1 MRLAIPVLAALV
13 TGACFES
20 KDPIDPSPRVA
31 AAPAVFGTWRCLPVG
46 GRVTDDPATLT
57 VVDLGQ
63 RRYSVVF
70 DEDHYEGYTSVVHG
84 RPIANLK
91 KVGQETKDT
100 KPWSLVRYGFL
111 RSDVLYLDV
120 LSDHALPDD
129 VPASDLRK
137 RVEHLG
143 EAAYEGFAVCVRAE
157 AAGEAVPA
165 AH

>member
-1 MRLAIPVLAALV
+1 MPILAALV
-13 TGACFES
+13 MGACFES
-20 KDPIDPSPRVA
+20 KDPIDSIPQA
-31 AAPAVFGTWRCLPVG
+31 AVAPAVFGTWRCLPARG
-46 GRVTDDPATLT
+46 KVTDDPATLT
-57 VVDLGQ
+57 VADLGQ

-70 DEDHYEGYTSVVHG
+70 DEDHYEGYTSVVRG
-84 RPIANLK
+84 RTIANLK
-91 KVGQETKDT
+91 KLGQDT
-100 KPWSLVRYGFL
+100 HDNKPWSLVRYGSL

-120 LSDHALPDD
+120 LRDHALPDD

-165 AH
+165 TH